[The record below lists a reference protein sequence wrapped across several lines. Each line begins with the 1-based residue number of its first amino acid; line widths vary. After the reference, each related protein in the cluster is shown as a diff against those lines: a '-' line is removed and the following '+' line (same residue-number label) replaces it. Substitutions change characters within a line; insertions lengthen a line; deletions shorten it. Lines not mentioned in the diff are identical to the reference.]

1 MIKKND
7 IITVTIEDIT
17 GQGSGIGR
25 IDGMAVF
32 VPLTA
37 IGDIIEARILK
48 VKKSYAYAK
57 IEKLITHSQ
66 SRITPDC
73 GCYTK
78 CGGCVFRH
86 ISYEEELKI
95 KQRRVYDA
103 VTRIGKIENFIMNDI
118 VGARNPNEYRNKSQ
132 IPFGY
137 DKEGNI
143 ITGFYGTHSHRITG
157 DGTCRLHPKEFDDIT
172 SVVKEWAVKY
182 NVSVYDEIAHTG
194 LIRHLYLRY
203 AAKNE
208 QIMVCLVING
218 KKLPH
223 KAELIKVLTEY
234 SPKIKSIVLN
244 INTDRTNVVL
254 GKNCETLYGSD
265 HITDVLCGL
274 RFDISPLS
282 FYQVNRDQ
290 AEVLYN
296 IAKDYAAVGENDFL
310 IDLYCGTGTIGLTM
324 AKDSKKVLGIEII
337 PQAIENAKKNAL
349 MNGINNAEFICSDAK
364 TAASDL
370 AKKNTL
376 PDVVVL
382 DPPRKGCDKEVI
394 ESICVMK
401 PKRIVYVSCDPE
413 TLARDLALFEE
424 KGCKTEA
431 VTPVDMFPRTQHVE
445 TVAFIKNKNR

>member
-7 IITVTIEDIT
+7 IVALTIEDIT

-37 IGDIIEARILK
+37 IGDIINARILK
-48 VKKSYAYAK
+48 VKKNYAYAK
-57 IEKLITHSQ
+57 IENIITPSQ

-95 KQRRVYDA
+95 KHRRVYDA
-103 VTRIGKIENFIMNDI
+103 VTRIGKIENFKMNYI
-118 VGARNPNEYRNKSQ
+118 VGAKNPNEYRNKSQ

-137 DKEGNI
+137 DKDHNI

-157 DGTCRLHPKEFDDIT
+157 DGTCKLHPAEFDEIT
-172 SVVKEWAVKY
+172 AIVKDWAKRY
-182 NVSVYDEIAHTG
+182 RVSVYDEINHSG

-208 QIMVCLVING
+208 QIMVCMVING
-218 KKLPH
+218 KKLPY
-223 KAELIKVLTEY
+223 KDELINELTKY
-234 SPKIKSIVLN
+234 STKIKSIILN
-244 INTDRTNVVL
+244 VNTEKTNVVL
-254 GKNCETLYGSD
+254 GKKCETLYGSD
-265 HITDVLCGL
+265 HITDILCEL
-274 RFDISPLS
+274 SFDISPLS

-290 AEVLYN
+290 TEVLYG
-296 IAKDYAAVGENDFL
+296 IAKNYAAVGENDFL

-324 AKDSKKVLGIEII
+324 ADKAKNVLGIEII
-337 PQAIENAKKNAL
+337 PQAIENAKKNAK
-349 MNGINNAEFICSDAK
+349 MNGIDNAEFICSDAK
-364 TAASDL
+364 TAAQDL
-370 AKKNTL
+370 AKKKTL
-376 PDVVVL
+376 PDVVVI

-394 ESICVMK
+394 ESVCIMN

-424 KGCKTEA
+424 KGYKTKE

-445 TVAFIKNKNR
+445 TVVLMTAL

>member
-7 IITVTIEDIT
+7 IVALTIEDIT

-37 IGDIIEARILK
+37 IGDIINARILK
-48 VKKSYAYAK
+48 VKKNYAYAK
-57 IEKLITHSQ
+57 IENIITPSQ

-95 KQRRVYDA
+95 KHRRVYDA
-103 VTRIGKIENFIMNDI
+103 VTRIGKIENFKMNDI
-118 VGARNPNEYRNKSQ
+118 VGAKNPNEYRNKSQ

-137 DKEGNI
+137 DKDHNI

-157 DGTCRLHPKEFDDIT
+157 DGTCKLHPAEFDEIT
-172 SVVKEWAVKY
+172 AIVKDWAKRY
-182 NVSVYDEIAHTG
+182 RVSVYDEINHSG

-208 QIMVCLVING
+208 QIMVCMVING
-218 KKLPH
+218 KKLPY
-223 KAELIKVLTEY
+223 KDELINELTKY
-234 SPKIKSIVLN
+234 STKIKSIILN
-244 INTDRTNVVL
+244 VNTEKMNVVL
-254 GKNCETLYGSD
+254 GKKCETLYGSD
-265 HITDVLCGL
+265 HITDILCEL
-274 RFDISPLS
+274 SFDISPLS

-290 AEVLYN
+290 TEVLYG
-296 IAKDYAAVGENDFL
+296 IAKNYAAVGENDFL

-324 AKDSKKVLGIEII
+324 ADKAKNVLGIEII
-337 PQAIENAKKNAL
+337 PQAIENAKKNAK
-349 MNGINNAEFICSDAK
+349 MNGIDNAEFICSDAK
-364 TAASDL
+364 TAAQDL
-370 AKKNTL
+370 AKKKTL
-376 PDVVVL
+376 PDVVVI

-394 ESICVMK
+394 ESVCIMN

-424 KGCKTEA
+424 KGYKTKE

-445 TVAFIKNKNR
+445 TVVLMTAL

>member
-7 IITVTIEDIT
+7 IVALTIEDIT

-37 IGDIIEARILK
+37 IGDIINARILK
-48 VKKSYAYAK
+48 VKKNYAYAK
-57 IEKLITHSQ
+57 IENIITPSQ

-95 KQRRVYDA
+95 KHRRVYDA
-103 VTRIGKIENFIMNDI
+103 VTRIGKIENFKMNYI
-118 VGARNPNEYRNKSQ
+118 VGAKNPNEYRNKSQ

-137 DKEGNI
+137 DKDHNI

-157 DGTCRLHPKEFDDIT
+157 DGTCKLHPAEFDEIT
-172 SVVKEWAVKY
+172 AIVNDWAKRY
-182 NVSVYDEIAHTG
+182 RVSVYDEINHSG

-208 QIMVCLVING
+208 QIMVCMVING
-218 KKLPH
+218 KKLPY
-223 KAELIKVLTEY
+223 KDELINELTKY
-234 SPKIKSIVLN
+234 STKIKSIILN
-244 INTDRTNVVL
+244 VNTEKTNVVL
-254 GKNCETLYGSD
+254 GKKCETLYGSD
-265 HITDVLCGL
+265 HITDILCEL
-274 RFDISPLS
+274 SFDISPLS

-290 AEVLYN
+290 AEVLYG
-296 IAKDYAAVGENDFL
+296 IAKNYAAVGENDFL

-324 AKDSKKVLGIEII
+324 ADKAKNVLGIEII
-337 PQAIENAKKNAL
+337 PQAIENAKKNAK
-349 MNGINNAEFICSDAK
+349 MNGIDNAEFICSDAK
-364 TAASDL
+364 TAAQDL
-370 AKKNTL
+370 AKKKTL
-376 PDVVVL
+376 PDVVVI

-394 ESICVMK
+394 ESVCIMN

-424 KGCKTEA
+424 KGYKTKE

-445 TVAFIKNKNR
+445 TVVLMTAL

>member
-7 IITVTIEDIT
+7 IVALTIEDIT

-37 IGDIIEARILK
+37 IGDIINARILK
-48 VKKSYAYAK
+48 VKKNYAYAK
-57 IEKLITHSQ
+57 IENIITPSQ

-95 KQRRVYDA
+95 KHRRVYDA
-103 VTRIGKIENFIMNDI
+103 VTRIGKIENFKMNDI
-118 VGARNPNEYRNKSQ
+118 VGAKNPNEYRNKSQ

-137 DKEGNI
+137 DKDHNI

-157 DGTCRLHPKEFDDIT
+157 DGTCKLHPAEFDEIT
-172 SVVKEWAVKY
+172 AIVKDWAKRY
-182 NVSVYDEIAHTG
+182 RVSVYDEINHSG

-208 QIMVCLVING
+208 QIMVCMVING
-218 KKLPH
+218 KKLPY
-223 KAELIKVLTEY
+223 KDELINELTKY
-234 SPKIKSIVLN
+234 STKIKSIILN
-244 INTDRTNVVL
+244 VNTEKTNVVL
-254 GKNCETLYGSD
+254 GKKCETLYGSD
-265 HITDVLCGL
+265 HITDILCEL
-274 RFDISPLS
+274 SFDISPLS

-290 AEVLYN
+290 TEVLYG
-296 IAKDYAAVGENDFL
+296 IAKNYAAVGENDFL

-324 AKDSKKVLGIEII
+324 ADKAKNVLGIEII
-337 PQAIENAKKNAL
+337 PQAIENAKKNAK
-349 MNGINNAEFICSDAK
+349 MNGIDNAEFICSDAK
-364 TAASDL
+364 TAAQDL
-370 AKKNTL
+370 AKKKTL
-376 PDVVVL
+376 PDVVVI

-394 ESICVMK
+394 ESVCIMN

-424 KGCKTEA
+424 KGYKTKE

-445 TVAFIKNKNR
+445 TVVLMTAL

>member
-7 IITVTIEDIT
+7 IVALTIEDIT

-37 IGDIIEARILK
+37 IGDIINARILK
-48 VKKSYAYAK
+48 VKKNYAYAK
-57 IEKLITHSQ
+57 IENIITPSQ

-95 KQRRVYDA
+95 KHRRVYDA
-103 VTRIGKIENFIMNDI
+103 VTRIGKIENFKMNYI
-118 VGARNPNEYRNKSQ
+118 VGAKNPNEYRNKSQ

-137 DKEGNI
+137 DKDHNI

-157 DGTCRLHPKEFDDIT
+157 DGTCKLHPAEFDEIT
-172 SVVKEWAVKY
+172 AIVNDWAKRY
-182 NVSVYDEIAHTG
+182 RVSVYDEINHSG

-208 QIMVCLVING
+208 QIMVCMVING
-218 KKLPH
+218 KKLPY
-223 KAELIKVLTEY
+223 KDELINELTKY
-234 SPKIKSIVLN
+234 STKIKSIILN
-244 INTDRTNVVL
+244 VNTEKTNVVL
-254 GKNCETLYGSD
+254 GKKCETLYGSD
-265 HITDVLCGL
+265 HITDILCEL
-274 RFDISPLS
+274 SFDISPLS

-290 AEVLYN
+290 AEVLYG
-296 IAKDYAAVGENDFL
+296 IAKNYAAVGENDFL
-310 IDLYCGTGTIGLTM
+310 IDLYSGTGTIGLTM
-324 AKDSKKVLGIEII
+324 ADKAKNVLGIEII
-337 PQAIENAKKNAL
+337 PQAIENAKKNAK
-349 MNGINNAEFICSDAK
+349 MNGIDNAEFICSDAK
-364 TAASDL
+364 TAAQDL
-370 AKKNTL
+370 AKKKTL
-376 PDVVVL
+376 PDVVVI

-394 ESICVMK
+394 ESVCIMN

-424 KGCKTEA
+424 KGYKTKE

-445 TVAFIKNKNR
+445 TVVLMTAL

>member
-7 IITVTIEDIT
+7 IVALTIEDIT

-37 IGDIIEARILK
+37 IGDIINARILK
-48 VKKSYAYAK
+48 VKKNYAYAK
-57 IEKLITHSQ
+57 IENIITPSQ

-95 KQRRVYDA
+95 KHRRVYDA
-103 VTRIGKIENFIMNDI
+103 VTRIGKIENFKMNDI
-118 VGARNPNEYRNKSQ
+118 VGAKNPNEYRNKSQ

-137 DKEGNI
+137 DKDHNI

-157 DGTCRLHPKEFDDIT
+157 DGTCKLHPAEFDEIT
-172 SVVKEWAVKY
+172 AIVKDWAKRY
-182 NVSVYDEIAHTG
+182 RVSVYDEINHSG

-208 QIMVCLVING
+208 QIMVCMVING
-218 KKLPH
+218 KKLPY
-223 KAELIKVLTEY
+223 KDELINELTKY
-234 SPKIKSIVLN
+234 STKIKSIILN
-244 INTDRTNVVL
+244 VNTEKTNVVL
-254 GKNCETLYGSD
+254 GKKCETLYGSD
-265 HITDVLCGL
+265 HITDILCEL
-274 RFDISPLS
+274 SFDISPLS

-290 AEVLYN
+290 AEVLYG
-296 IAKDYAAVGENDFL
+296 IAKNYAAVGENDFL

-324 AKDSKKVLGIEII
+324 ADKAKNVLGIEII
-337 PQAIENAKKNAL
+337 PQAIENAKKNSK
-349 MNGINNAEFICSDAK
+349 MNGIDNAEFICSDAK
-364 TAASDL
+364 TAAQDL
-370 AKKNTL
+370 AKKKTL
-376 PDVVVL
+376 PDVVVI

-394 ESICVMK
+394 ESVCIMN

-424 KGCKTEA
+424 KGYKTKE

-445 TVAFIKNKNR
+445 TVVLMTAL

>member
-7 IITVTIEDIT
+7 IVALTIEDIT

-37 IGDIIEARILK
+37 IGDIINARILK
-48 VKKSYAYAK
+48 VKKNYAYAK
-57 IEKLITHSQ
+57 IENIITPSQ

-95 KQRRVYDA
+95 KHRRVYDA
-103 VTRIGKIENFIMNDI
+103 VTRIGKIENFKMNYI
-118 VGARNPNEYRNKSQ
+118 VGAKNPNEYRNKSQ

-137 DKEGNI
+137 DKDHNI

-157 DGTCRLHPKEFDDIT
+157 DGTCKLHPAEFDEIT
-172 SVVKEWAVKY
+172 AIVKDWAKRY
-182 NVSVYDEIAHTG
+182 RVSVYDEINHSG

-208 QIMVCLVING
+208 QIMVCMVING
-218 KKLPH
+218 KKLPY
-223 KAELIKVLTEY
+223 KDELINELTKY
-234 SPKIKSIVLN
+234 STKIKSIILN
-244 INTDRTNVVL
+244 VNTEKTNVVL
-254 GKNCETLYGSD
+254 GKKCETLYGSD
-265 HITDVLCGL
+265 HITDILCEL
-274 RFDISPLS
+274 SFDISPLS

-290 AEVLYN
+290 AEVLYG
-296 IAKDYAAVGENDFL
+296 IAKNYAAVGENDFL

-324 AKDSKKVLGIEII
+324 ADKAKNVLGIEII
-337 PQAIENAKKNAL
+337 PQAIENAKKNAK
-349 MNGINNAEFICSDAK
+349 MNGIDNAEFICSDAK
-364 TAASDL
+364 TAAQDL
-370 AKKNTL
+370 AKKKTL
-376 PDVVVL
+376 PDVVVI

-394 ESICVMK
+394 ESVCIMN

-424 KGCKTEA
+424 KGYKTKE

-445 TVAFIKNKNR
+445 TVVLMTAL

>member
-7 IITVTIEDIT
+7 IVALTIEDIT

-37 IGDIIEARILK
+37 IGDIINARILK
-48 VKKSYAYAK
+48 VKKNYAYAK
-57 IEKLITHSQ
+57 IENIITPSQ

-95 KQRRVYDA
+95 KHRRVYDA
-103 VTRIGKIENFIMNDI
+103 VTRIGKIENFKMNYI
-118 VGARNPNEYRNKSQ
+118 VGAKNPNEYRNKSQ

-137 DKEGNI
+137 DKDHNI

-157 DGTCRLHPKEFDDIT
+157 DGTCKLHPAEFDEIT
-172 SVVKEWAVKY
+172 AIVKDWAKRY
-182 NVSVYDEIAHTG
+182 RVSVYDEINHSG

-208 QIMVCLVING
+208 QIMVCMVING
-218 KKLPH
+218 KKLPY
-223 KAELIKVLTEY
+223 KDELINELTKY
-234 SPKIKSIVLN
+234 STKIKSIILN
-244 INTDRTNVVL
+244 VNTEKTNVVL
-254 GKNCETLYGSD
+254 GKKCETLYGSD
-265 HITDVLCGL
+265 HITDILCEL
-274 RFDISPLS
+274 SFDISPLS

-290 AEVLYN
+290 TEVLYG
-296 IAKDYAAVGENDFL
+296 IAKNYAAVGENDFL
-310 IDLYCGTGTIGLTM
+310 IDLYSGTGTIGLTM
-324 AKDSKKVLGIEII
+324 ADKAKNVLGIEII
-337 PQAIENAKKNAL
+337 PQAIENAKKNAK
-349 MNGINNAEFICSDAK
+349 MNGIDNAEFICSDAK
-364 TAASDL
+364 TAAQDL
-370 AKKNTL
+370 AKKKTL
-376 PDVVVL
+376 PDVVVI

-394 ESICVMK
+394 ESVCIMN

-424 KGCKTEA
+424 KGYKTKE

-445 TVAFIKNKNR
+445 TVVLMTAL

>member
-7 IITVTIEDIT
+7 IVALTIEDIT

-37 IGDIIEARILK
+37 IGDIINARILK
-48 VKKSYAYAK
+48 VKKNYAYAK
-57 IEKLITHSQ
+57 IENIITPSQ

-95 KQRRVYDA
+95 KHRRVYDA
-103 VTRIGKIENFIMNDI
+103 VTRIGKIENFKMNYI
-118 VGARNPNEYRNKSQ
+118 VGAKNPNEYRNKSQ

-137 DKEGNI
+137 DKDHNI

-157 DGTCRLHPKEFDDIT
+157 DGTCKLHPAEFDEIT
-172 SVVKEWAVKY
+172 AIVKDWAKRY
-182 NVSVYDEIAHTG
+182 RVSVYDEINHSG

-208 QIMVCLVING
+208 QIMVCMVING
-218 KKLPH
+218 KKLPY
-223 KAELIKVLTEY
+223 KDELINELTKY
-234 SPKIKSIVLN
+234 STKIKSIILN
-244 INTDRTNVVL
+244 VNTEKMNVVL
-254 GKNCETLYGSD
+254 GKKCETLYGSD
-265 HITDVLCGL
+265 HITDILCEL
-274 RFDISPLS
+274 SFDISPLS

-290 AEVLYN
+290 AEVLYG
-296 IAKDYAAVGENDFL
+296 IAKNYAAVGENDFL
-310 IDLYCGTGTIGLTM
+310 IDLYSGTGTIGLTM
-324 AKDSKKVLGIEII
+324 ADKAKNVLGIEII
-337 PQAIENAKKNAL
+337 PQAIENAKKNAK
-349 MNGINNAEFICSDAK
+349 MNGIDNAEFICSDAK
-364 TAASDL
+364 TAAQDL
-370 AKKNTL
+370 AKKKTL
-376 PDVVVL
+376 PDVVVI

-394 ESICVMK
+394 ESVCIMN

-424 KGCKTEA
+424 KGYKTKE

-445 TVAFIKNKNR
+445 TVVLMTAL

>member
-7 IITVTIEDIT
+7 IVALTIEDIT

-37 IGDIIEARILK
+37 IGDIINARILK
-48 VKKSYAYAK
+48 VKKNYAYAK
-57 IEKLITHSQ
+57 IENIITPSQ

-95 KQRRVYDA
+95 KHRRVYDA
-103 VTRIGKIENFIMNDI
+103 VTRIGKIENFKMNDI
-118 VGARNPNEYRNKSQ
+118 VGAKNPNEYRNKSQ

-137 DKEGNI
+137 DKDHNI

-157 DGTCRLHPKEFDDIT
+157 DGTCKLHPAEFDEIT
-172 SVVKEWAVKY
+172 AIVKDWAKRY
-182 NVSVYDEIAHTG
+182 RVSVYDEINHSG

-208 QIMVCLVING
+208 QIMVCMVING
-218 KKLPH
+218 KKLPY
-223 KAELIKVLTEY
+223 KDELINELTKY
-234 SPKIKSIVLN
+234 STKIKSIILN
-244 INTDRTNVVL
+244 VNTEKMNVVL
-254 GKNCETLYGSD
+254 GKKCETLYGSD
-265 HITDVLCGL
+265 HITDILCEL
-274 RFDISPLS
+274 SFDISPLS

-290 AEVLYN
+290 TEVLYG
-296 IAKDYAAVGENDFL
+296 IAKNYAAVGENDFL
-310 IDLYCGTGTIGLTM
+310 IDLYSGTGTIGLTM
-324 AKDSKKVLGIEII
+324 ADKAKNVLGIEII
-337 PQAIENAKKNAL
+337 PQAIENAKKNAK
-349 MNGINNAEFICSDAK
+349 MNGIDNAEFICSDAK
-364 TAASDL
+364 TAAQDL
-370 AKKNTL
+370 AKKKTL
-376 PDVVVL
+376 PDVVVI

-394 ESICVMK
+394 ESVCIMN

-424 KGCKTEA
+424 KGYKTKE

-445 TVAFIKNKNR
+445 TVVLMTAL

>member
-7 IITVTIEDIT
+7 IVALTIEDIT

-37 IGDIIEARILK
+37 IGDIINARILK
-48 VKKSYAYAK
+48 VKKNYAYAK
-57 IEKLITHSQ
+57 IENIITPSQ

-95 KQRRVYDA
+95 KHRRVYDA
-103 VTRIGKIENFIMNDI
+103 VTRIGKIENFKMNDI
-118 VGARNPNEYRNKSQ
+118 VGAKNPNEYRNKSQ

-137 DKEGNI
+137 DKDHNI

-157 DGTCRLHPKEFDDIT
+157 DGTCKLHPAEFDEIT
-172 SVVKEWAVKY
+172 AIVNDWAKRY
-182 NVSVYDEIAHTG
+182 RVSVYDEINHSG

-208 QIMVCLVING
+208 QIMVCMVING
-218 KKLPH
+218 KKLPY
-223 KAELIKVLTEY
+223 KDELINELTKY
-234 SPKIKSIVLN
+234 STKIKSIILN
-244 INTDRTNVVL
+244 VNTEKTNVVL
-254 GKNCETLYGSD
+254 GKKCETLYGSD
-265 HITDVLCGL
+265 HITDILCEL
-274 RFDISPLS
+274 SFDISPLS

-290 AEVLYN
+290 TEVLYG
-296 IAKDYAAVGENDFL
+296 IAKNYAAVGENDFL

-324 AKDSKKVLGIEII
+324 ADKAKNVLGIEII
-337 PQAIENAKKNAL
+337 PQAIENAKKNAK
-349 MNGINNAEFICSDAK
+349 MNGIDNAEFICSDAK
-364 TAASDL
+364 TAAQDL
-370 AKKNTL
+370 AKKKTL
-376 PDVVVL
+376 PDVVVI

-394 ESICVMK
+394 ESVCIMN

-424 KGCKTEA
+424 KGYKTKE

-445 TVAFIKNKNR
+445 TVVLMTAL

>member
-7 IITVTIEDIT
+7 IVALTIEDIT

-37 IGDIIEARILK
+37 IGDIINARILK
-48 VKKSYAYAK
+48 VKKNYAYAK
-57 IEKLITHSQ
+57 IENIITPSQ

-95 KQRRVYDA
+95 KHRRVYDA
-103 VTRIGKIENFIMNDI
+103 VTRIGKIENFKMNYI
-118 VGARNPNEYRNKSQ
+118 VGAKNPNEYRNKSQ

-137 DKEGNI
+137 DKDHNI

-157 DGTCRLHPKEFDDIT
+157 DGTCKLHPAEFDEIT
-172 SVVKEWAVKY
+172 AIVNDWAKRY
-182 NVSVYDEIAHTG
+182 RVSVYDEINHSG

-208 QIMVCLVING
+208 QIMVCMVING
-218 KKLPH
+218 KKLPY
-223 KAELIKVLTEY
+223 KDELINELTKY
-234 SPKIKSIVLN
+234 STKIKSIILN
-244 INTDRTNVVL
+244 VNTEKTNVVL
-254 GKNCETLYGSD
+254 GKKCETLYGSD
-265 HITDVLCGL
+265 HITDILCEL
-274 RFDISPLS
+274 SFDISPLS

-290 AEVLYN
+290 TEVLYG
-296 IAKDYAAVGENDFL
+296 IAKNYAAVGENDFL

-324 AKDSKKVLGIEII
+324 ADKAKNVLGIEII
-337 PQAIENAKKNAL
+337 PQAIENAKKNAK
-349 MNGINNAEFICSDAK
+349 MNGIDNAEFICSDAK
-364 TAASDL
+364 TAAQDL
-370 AKKNTL
+370 AKKKTL
-376 PDVVVL
+376 PDVVVI

-394 ESICVMK
+394 ESVCIMN

-424 KGCKTEA
+424 KGYKTKE

-445 TVAFIKNKNR
+445 TVVLMTAL

>member
-7 IITVTIEDIT
+7 IVALTIEDIT

-37 IGDIIEARILK
+37 IGDIINARILK
-48 VKKSYAYAK
+48 VKKNYAYAK
-57 IEKLITHSQ
+57 IENIITPSQ

-95 KQRRVYDA
+95 KHRRVYDA
-103 VTRIGKIENFIMNDI
+103 VTRIGKIENFKMNDI
-118 VGARNPNEYRNKSQ
+118 VGAKNPNEYRNKSQ

-137 DKEGNI
+137 DKDHNI

-157 DGTCRLHPKEFDDIT
+157 DGTCKLHPAEFDEIT
-172 SVVKEWAVKY
+172 AIVNDWAKRY
-182 NVSVYDEIAHTG
+182 RVSVYDEINHSG

-208 QIMVCLVING
+208 QIMVCMVING
-218 KKLPH
+218 KKLPY
-223 KAELIKVLTEY
+223 KDELINELTKY
-234 SPKIKSIVLN
+234 STKIKSIILN
-244 INTDRTNVVL
+244 VNTEKTNVVL
-254 GKNCETLYGSD
+254 GKKCETLYGSD
-265 HITDVLCGL
+265 HITDILCEL
-274 RFDISPLS
+274 SFDISPLS

-290 AEVLYN
+290 AEVLYG
-296 IAKDYAAVGENDFL
+296 IAKNYAAVGENDFL
-310 IDLYCGTGTIGLTM
+310 IDLYSGTGTIGLTM
-324 AKDSKKVLGIEII
+324 ADKAKNVLGIEII
-337 PQAIENAKKNAL
+337 PQAIENAKKNAK
-349 MNGINNAEFICSDAK
+349 MNGIDNAEFICSDAK
-364 TAASDL
+364 TAAQDL
-370 AKKNTL
+370 AKKKTL
-376 PDVVVL
+376 PDVVVI

-394 ESICVMK
+394 ESVCIMN

-424 KGCKTEA
+424 KGYKTKE

-445 TVAFIKNKNR
+445 TVVLMTAL

>member
-7 IITVTIEDIT
+7 IVALTIEDIT

-37 IGDIIEARILK
+37 IGDIINARILK
-48 VKKSYAYAK
+48 VKKNYAYAK
-57 IEKLITHSQ
+57 IENIITPSQ

-95 KQRRVYDA
+95 KHRRVYDA
-103 VTRIGKIENFIMNDI
+103 VTRIGKIENFKMNYI
-118 VGARNPNEYRNKSQ
+118 VGAKNPNEYRNKSQ

-137 DKEGNI
+137 DKDHNI

-157 DGTCRLHPKEFDDIT
+157 DGTCKLHPAEFDEIT
-172 SVVKEWAVKY
+172 AIVKDWAKRY
-182 NVSVYDEIAHTG
+182 RVSVYDEINHSG

-208 QIMVCLVING
+208 QIMVCMVING
-218 KKLPH
+218 KKLPY
-223 KAELIKVLTEY
+223 KDELINELTKY
-234 SPKIKSIVLN
+234 STKIKSIILN
-244 INTDRTNVVL
+244 VNTEKMNVVL
-254 GKNCETLYGSD
+254 GKKCETLYGSD
-265 HITDVLCGL
+265 HITDILCEL
-274 RFDISPLS
+274 SFDISPLS

-290 AEVLYN
+290 AEVLYG
-296 IAKDYAAVGENDFL
+296 IAKNYAAVGENDFL

-324 AKDSKKVLGIEII
+324 ADKAKNVLGIEII
-337 PQAIENAKKNAL
+337 PQAIENAKKNAK
-349 MNGINNAEFICSDAK
+349 MNGIDNAEFICSDAK
-364 TAASDL
+364 TAAQDL
-370 AKKNTL
+370 AKKKTL
-376 PDVVVL
+376 PDVVVI

-394 ESICVMK
+394 ESVCIMN

-424 KGCKTEA
+424 KGYKTKE

-445 TVAFIKNKNR
+445 TVVLMTAL